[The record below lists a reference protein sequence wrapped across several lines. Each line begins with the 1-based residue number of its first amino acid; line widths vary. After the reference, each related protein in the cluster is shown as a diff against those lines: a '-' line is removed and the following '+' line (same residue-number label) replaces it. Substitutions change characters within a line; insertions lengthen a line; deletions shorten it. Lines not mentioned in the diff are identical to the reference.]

1 MAEAFHE
8 LSRCLLIDHV
18 SVTQI
23 RHACIDVDAHTHD
36 VIGAAFPTGIGV
48 HHAAESAVEVAG
60 FSVFSGHGGF
70 ELPDSFLEPSFL
82 GSVLAH
88 LVPESPEQRTA
99 NKAWLEQRG
108 PGVCVIIHGSY

>member
-8 LSRCLLIDHV
+8 LSRCLLKDHV

-23 RHACIDVDAHTHD
+23 GHAAINVDAHPHQI
-36 VIGAAFPTGIGV
+36 VRPMLPARGGV
-48 HHAAESAVEVAG
+48 YHAAEAGVEVAC
-60 FSVFSGHGGF
+60 FPVFSGHRGF
-70 ELPDSFLEPSFL
+70 ELSDSFPELDFL

-99 NKAWLEQRG
+99 NKTWLEQRG
-108 PGVCVIIHGSY
+108 PGVCLIFHGSY